1 MPTATARLGGAA
13 WRDWAALGPARR
25 ISSQRWYFPHRP
37 SRRRPRGPRQAA
49 ASSWTGAWFVL
60 MYLFVSSK
68 EGADFLSGRCTFPKS
83 NSEERIPARNTC
95 VCPNNKIETEISGRK
110 RASRSTGKCLW
121 SPFQP
126 AKARG
131 AKTGWSTVAGGRWRI
146 ADCAEWP
153 VVGGR
158 RRLFHHKE
166 ICYAHRF
173 LDLHIW
179 KRKNLTAG
187 NPKP

>member
-60 MYLFVSSK
+60 MYFFVSSK

-121 SPFQP
+121 SPFLYQFTP
-126 AKARG
+126 SERSCLGPSFLFVCVHASLQRRHILAPLQQTQFSFADRRIDD
-131 AKTGWSTVAGGRWRI
+131 TCIVQWSYNSR
-146 ADCAEWP
+146 
-153 VVGGR
+153 
-158 RRLFHHKE
+158 
-166 ICYAHRF
+166 
-173 LDLHIW
+173 
-179 KRKNLTAG
+179 
-187 NPKP
+187 